1 MLEAPHPAC
10 YRQVRATKNEGK
22 LACMRTG
29 HVAHLCQHEM
39 ETTRCAQIGDWIGQ
53 REASAKWTMDYCNI
67 QLLVQCRV
75 ARRRHTKTGR
85 QCTLMLRIE
94 FAHVRKARK
103 RRCSESDR
111 KKDSRRRCTSQRLLM
126 DAGQL
131 TGCMQV
137 EAEPNRLRGTSREI
151 QHPSSGKLKR
161 KRSVPGES
169 PNGKRVQ
176 QSVPDEG
183 GPTTILEQRG
193 IISKIFNHH
202 HPGAG
207 SNPHVRT
214 EAWQHGHGNHGVNSS
229 PHR

>member
-1 MLEAPHPAC
+1 MAMLEAPHPAC

-111 KKDSRRRCTSQRLLM
+111 KKDSRRRGDEETMHLTETPNGCRSIDRMYASRGRTKPTQRDLEGNSTSKQ
-126 DAGQL
+126 
-131 TGCMQV
+131 
-137 EAEPNRLRGTSREI
+137 REI
-151 QHPSSGKLKR
+151 EAKEIRSG
-161 KRSVPGES
+161 
-169 PNGKRVQ
+169 
-176 QSVPDEG
+176 
-183 GPTTILEQRG
+183 
-193 IISKIFNHH
+193 
-202 HPGAG
+202 
-207 SNPHVRT
+207 
-214 EAWQHGHGNHGVNSS
+214 
-229 PHR
+229 